1 MSRHWLVA
9 VIAAGLAVIAVPAA
23 GAGSDLVF
31 HEHENFTDSFPDN
44 FCGIDGTSVVR
55 GVDDFKAFPA
65 RDLDIDNFELTQ
77 TFTSAATG
85 KSITLHTGQHFIS
98 NDQPID
104 NGDGTVTFVQTFKGL
119 PEQLR
124 ITHGRLLTRDA
135 GNVVFTRIFD
145 ADTGDFI
152 SQTVSG
158 EKGPHPDLDSDF
170 ELFCDVVI
178 PALS

>member
-1 MSRHWLVA
+1 MVEGETAVSLKFVPVGVAIWLK
-9 VIAAGLAVIAVPAA
+9 
-23 GAGSDLVF
+23 LV
-31 HEHENFTDSFPDN
+31 
-44 FCGIDGTSVVR
+44 
-55 GVDDFKAFPA
+55 
-65 RDLDIDNFELTQ
+65 Q
-77 TFTSAATG
+77 
-85 KSITLHTGQHFIS
+85 
-98 NDQPID
+98 
-104 NGDGTVTFVQTFKGL
+104 